1 MTIELR
7 VLGELEVVRDGTPLK
22 MPQSKKTKALLA
34 YLAITGRPHRRDRL
48 CEIFWDLADDPR
60 GALRWSLSKLRP
72 LLDDPEAPRIVA
84 DRETVSL
91 TNVALDLTALAT
103 GPDLDPSAQ
112 TAALDACRGELLE
125 GLDLLNLLDYQAW
138 LVAEREDARGKR
150 IRLLDAVLASEIP
163 DESDRIRH
171 ARTRVY
177 VDTYDGD
184 ARARFITLL
193 HQSGHTA
200 EAEEQYRAGCRLLA
214 EVGATTSPIDQAWRA
229 MRSRAPT
236 SPPPV
241 PAEMAAVPQPIQTG
255 FVGRQSE
262 LKTLNAALDDVVERR
277 QTRVAVVSGE
287 PGIGKTTL
295 VAEIKARA
303 EEMGATILTG
313 EAFEAESGRPY
324 GPWVEALRDIRAAA
338 IGPGLSADLAP
349 LLPHLEKE
357 SSDDHSRDRL
367 YGGVVE
373 LVAALA
379 HSAPPIVL
387 AFEDIHWSDGATC
400 ELLHYVLRMSRHRAL
415 LVIMT
420 AREGELP
427 DNEPATRMLAALR
440 RDGGLEE
447 LLLGP
452 LNQDETGS
460 LVGGLSAPDAERV
473 FQQSAGNPLFA
484 IQLAHA
490 VTNADG
496 AETSVT
502 QAVRDRLAQLP
513 ALASDV
519 LRWASAMGQTFS
531 SDILGDIIGGGAEDF
546 VTALELLERHGL
558 IQETGENRGRYLF
571 AHDVVRT
578 AVYGQLSGPRRRL
591 IHLKVASRLEE
602 DAKTGSDVASEIAH
616 HAALAG
622 ETAMAARAC
631 VQAGRHYLR
640 QFANAEADAVARRGQ
655 RYAET
660 SGDDERVPLT
670 LRLLAIRYEAQE
682 PDDREEAG
690 KLIESLSEQAIDLG
704 LLEAA
709 RAGFQLLSDL
719 RWEGGD
725 MSKADAHMRRA
736 EFLTRGGSDRERILG
751 LGEAARCLVILD
763 KDLPEAE
770 AMLLE
775 ARALAQRVGVEHES
789 LEDAQG
795 LLRQFH
801 GDHEDASR
809 LFGKA
814 RDLSRRHG
822 NRLSEFFALE
832 HLIIAEMERGRRDI
846 AQTFCSELEQL
857 GEKLRD
863 GSELPMARALAAL
876 CRFTHGEGDTVAAG
890 LDAAIEVL
898 RLSDAKQRLSVVLTI
913 ASRLHLERGQPEQAR
928 KMAEEALVCLRSLG
942 RPNDVAQVLSSL
954 VQACAAQGDDEAHD
968 EYFDALLRLSQEPL
982 SNHIKRVVDATLVA
996 GQTQMEE
1003 ADED

>member
-7 VLGELEVVRDGTPLK
+7 VLGEFEVVRDGTPLK

-48 CEIFWDLADDPR
+48 CEMFWDLADDPR

-72 LLDDPEAPRIVA
+72 LLDDPEAPRIIA
-84 DRETVSL
+84 DRETVAL
-91 TNVALDLTALAT
+91 TDVALDLTGLAR
-103 GPDLDPSAQ
+103 GPDLDPTAQ
-112 TAALDACRGELLE
+112 AAALDACRGELLE

-138 LVAEREDARGKR
+138 LVAEREDARAKR

-214 EVGATTSPIDQAWRA
+214 EVGATTAPIDQAWRA
-229 MRSRAPT
+229 MRSRAST
-236 SPPPV
+236 SSPPTPTEV
-241 PAEMAAVPQPIQTG
+241 AVPHPIQTG

-262 LKTLNAALDDVVERR
+262 LKTLGAALDDVTGRR
-277 QTRVAVVSGE
+277 LARVAVVTGE

-303 EEMGATILTG
+303 EEKGATVLTG

-338 IGPGLSADLAP
+338 IGPSLSADLAP
-349 LLPHLEKE
+349 LLPHLMKE
-357 SSDDHSRDRL
+357 PSDDHSRDRL

-373 LVAALA
+373 LLAALA

-400 ELLHYVLRMSRHRAL
+400 ELLHYVLRMSRHRPL
-415 LVIMT
+415 LVVMT

-440 RDGGLEE
+440 RDSALEE

-452 LNQDETGS
+452 LSQDETGS
-460 LVGGLSAPDAERV
+460 LVGSLSAPDAARV

-490 VTNADG
+490 ATEAHG

-531 SDILGDIIGGGAEDF
+531 SDILGDIIGGDAEDF

-558 IQETGENRGRYLF
+558 IQETGENRSRYLF

-602 DAKTGSDVASEIAH
+602 DAKAGSDVASEIAH

-631 VQAGRHYLR
+631 VQAGRRYLR

-660 SGDDERVPLT
+660 SSDEERVPLT
-670 LRLLAIRYEAQE
+670 LRLLAIRYEAQA
-682 PDDREEAG
+682 PTDRDEAG

-709 RAGFQLLSDL
+709 RAGFQLLADV

-725 MSKADAHMRRA
+725 MSKADAYMRRA
-736 EFLTRGGSDRERILG
+736 EFLTRGGTDRERILG

-775 ARALAQRVGVEHES
+775 AHALAQRTGVEHES

-801 GDHEDASR
+801 GDHEEASR

-822 NRLSEFFALE
+822 NRLHEFFALE
-832 HLIIAEMERGRRDI
+832 HLIIAEMERGRRDT
-846 AQTFCSELEQL
+846 AQTFCAELEQL
-857 GEKLRD
+857 GEKIRD
-863 GSELPMARALAAL
+863 GSELPMARALGAL
-876 CRFTHGEGDTVAAG
+876 CRFTHSEGDATATD
-890 LDAAIEVL
+890 LEAAIEVL
-898 RLSDAKQRLSVVLTI
+898 RLADAKQRLSVVLTI
-913 ASRLHLERGQPEQAR
+913 ASRLLLERGLPEQAR
-928 KMAEEALVCLRSLG
+928 TMAEEALICVRSLG
-942 RPNDVAQVLSSL
+942 RPNDIARVLSSL
-954 VQACAAQGDDEAHD
+954 VQTCAAQGDDEAHD

-982 SNHIKRVVDATLVA
+982 SNHVKRLVDATLVA
-996 GQTQMEE
+996 GQTQMEDAE
-1003 ADED
+1003 VD